1 MVTET
6 AASTGM
12 RMSSVDVMK
21 GLFIVTIVI
30 VHLFMLNVRAGER
43 AMPVVAAML
52 YLGLL
57 VFYVIAGYFYKM
69 ERTFKENMKRVGK
82 LVFAL
87 AVTSFLLPAILYC
100 WFLIFGQ
107 PVQFDDMC
115 DAILR
120 ALWLCDLGGPIDHL
134 LPVDM
139 CYVNYTNYFLWP
151 MAEGLIIFF
160 ALYKYVMPDNRKI
173 IAVIIAFILLQV
185 GATALYVRLPFYLQL
200 CPIATALIFFGAAL
214 SKYKVFERIDTF
226 QWRNPKY
233 WAVFLISIAAA
244 FIMCLLFPA
253 GVKFDY
259 LIFGPWGAW
268 SVITF
273 FITVIFVSIFYAYV
287 GTMLSRIPVLSSFFI
302 LSGRH
307 SLGLALYHVFIAKMI
322 IAPFFTFD
330 NVTCFPEA
338 LNTIQLIVI
347 VILVLVICLVSC
359 EFGPKL
365 IARAI
370 SKDKPE
376 VSA

>member
-1 MVTET
+1 
-6 AASTGM
+6 
-12 RMSSVDVMK
+12 MSSVDVMK

-107 PVQFDDMC
+107 PVQFGDMC

-273 FITVIFVSIFYAYV
+273 FITVVFVSIFYAYV